1 MQNQLFIDKLTRI
14 DELILKEIDI
24 QQDILNTIKGTEP
37 KTNVY
42 VSYPT
47 IGKKD
52 IPTGITRINF
62 DTGDVYLPGDTVPSE
77 ITSTSVDEKLR
88 SIFVYIES
96 TIKLIVKNQ
105 DKIVYSSGVPAT
117 TIQLRNIVFDRI
129 EVQTYKPT
137 LFWCIA
143 STDPSGIN
151 IDLPDYYE
159 GKPFIQ
165 RGTLTLGTPV
175 EIDIRSSLGRNARSG
190 YIGNMGD
197 TPVTAGSIKV
207 WEDDGTGYTTTY
219 YIIEPHGMVQWEKAD
234 IRKIKI
240 EAYDTDGTSYEI
252 HVR

>member
-1 MQNQLFIDKLTRI
+1 MENQLFIDRLTRI
-14 DELILKEIDI
+14 DELILREIDI

-52 IPTGITRINF
+52 IPTGTTRINF

-105 DKIVYSSGVPAT
+105 DKIVYSSDVPAT
-117 TIQLRNIVFDRI
+117 TIQLRNIIFDRI

-165 RGTLTLGTPV
+165 RGTLTANVPV
-175 EIDIRSSLGRNARSG
+175 EIDIRSNLGRNARSG
-190 YIGNMGD
+190 YLGNLGEP
-197 TPVTAGSIKV
+197 TSPGIIRVY
-207 WEDDGTGYTTTY
+207 EDDGTGYSSDY
-219 YIIEPHGMVQWEKAD
+219 YVIQEYDIIQWEKAD
-234 IRKIKI
+234 LSKVKILST
-240 EAYDTDGTSYEI
+240 TDGTSYEI